1 MKQLLK
7 YLLILF
13 IFLPFVV
20 KSQQEKD
27 SVYESIQHLL
37 YDNPDQ
43 AIAVAKKQIASET
56 DIDKK
61 IKYQLYLSKAYTAK
75 RNSDESYKALLE
87 AQKLLDETKNIQSK
101 IDVLILIAIQY
112 QQMELYNKSFEI
124 LDEADALCQKLEP
137 QYDSQKY
144 SWLGKSYAVKGII
157 YKSQGDNEIAL
168 DKFFNSIKN
177 FEKAPNSVPTNNN
190 ISIVFYNIGSCY
202 LNLKNF
208 YSAEKYF
215 HKSVEYAKKSNAQS
229 LKAYALKGL
238 GENYSSQ
245 NKPNEA
251 IKMYE
256 EASLLSKNIGD
267 LVLDEG
273 IYKGLSDNYLRLGDF
288 QKYYQN
294 NELFKKAQ
302 FDKEQNE
309 LKSINSLLE
318 NLNIE
323 NQESLKNIKKNH
335 ALIDIFFIL
344 ATLFGSGFLF
354 FKAYQKNKINTEN
367 RKKLQ
372 EILTK

>member
-1 MKQLLK
+1 M
-7 YLLILF
+7 
-13 IFLPFVV
+13 PFAV

-43 AIAVAKKQIASET
+43 AIAVAKKQIATET

-87 AQKLLDETKNIQSK
+87 AQKSLEATKNIQSK

-124 LDEADALCQKLEP
+124 LDEADALCQQLEP
-137 QYDSQKY
+137 EYDSQKY

-157 YKSQGDNEIAL
+157 YKSQGNNEIAL
-168 DKFFNSIKN
+168 EKFFNAIKN

-190 ISIVFYNIGSCY
+190 ISVVFYNIGACY

-208 YSAEKYF
+208 YNAEKYF
-215 HKSVEYAKKSNAQS
+215 QKSVEFAKKSDAQS

-238 GENYSSQ
+238 GENYSAQ
-245 NKPNEA
+245 NNPQKA
-251 IKMYE
+251 IEMYE
-256 EASLLSKNIGD
+256 SAALLSKNIGD
-267 LVLDEG
+267 LVLNEG
-273 IYKGLSDNYLRLGDF
+273 IYKGLSDNYLRLGNF
-288 QKYYQN
+288 EKYNQN

-318 NLNIE
+318 NLNNE
-323 NQESLKNIKKNH
+323 NQESQKSIKKNH
-335 ALIDIFFIL
+335 ALLNLLFIL
-344 ATLFGSGFLF
+344 IALFGSGFML

-367 RKKLQ
+367 KKKLQ